1 MEIFHYFP
9 TSLYIIVPERLTVS
23 FNFLFWK
30 LPFPIL
36 ETIVSH
42 LETVVPL

>member
-9 TSLYIIVPERLTVS
+9 TSLYIIVPKRLTVS

-36 ETIVSH
+36 ETLVSR
-42 LETVVPL
+42 LGTVVPL